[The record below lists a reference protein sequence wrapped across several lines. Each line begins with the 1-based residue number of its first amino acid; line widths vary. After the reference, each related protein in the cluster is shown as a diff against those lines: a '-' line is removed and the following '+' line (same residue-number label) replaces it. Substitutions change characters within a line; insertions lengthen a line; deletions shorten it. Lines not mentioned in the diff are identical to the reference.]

1 MNNMH
6 HASRITEYALRNT
19 QIKIVLFIILLFGF
33 AFRVHNLGAQSFWLD
48 EAYTWGVVTRTTWG
62 DVWGAMLV
70 VSDVSPLYYV
80 LAKLITPLWGAS
92 EFGLRL
98 VSAFFGW
105 LAIAVT
111 YRLGRAMFEDRVGVL
126 ASAIIALSPFAI
138 WYSQDA
144 RPYGLYLFL
153 AALVLWGLHR
163 AERGRGW
170 KIFIVASALLYLTHY
185 VAALFA
191 YAQAVYVLTRLRAK
205 PKLFRQWFVAQAIAA
220 IPITAWVIVFLLQRR
235 PLTANTWIPAVTLFT
250 PLQTLWNFVSGDAA
264 HWTLIMVIGV
274 IALIVLMIMGARTF
288 SVAAQLLMWWLVLP
302 ILTAWAFSIRSP
314 AYIDRFFE
322 PALLSV
328 ALLLASGLMA
338 VPSSRLRTLMIALTL
353 IAMSFAST
361 RLFFDSTFTKEDWRG
376 VTQKILANNLPVAV
390 TDSETMLGMS
400 PYLPSPLGF
409 VPIRSS
415 ADLTN
420 QLAQGSFVLVMR
432 SPRESAHAL
441 GEAGVFDPLIESPDD
456 VVRWFK
462 THPEVKIT
470 SQRFV
475 GIAVMTVER

>member
-1 MNNMH
+1 MNNETMNKMPSAVSH
-6 HASRITEYALRNT
+6 QPLAIRYW
-19 QIKIVLFIILLFGF
+19 LFAILLFGF
-33 AFRVHNLGAQSFWLD
+33 AFRVHALGAQSFWLD

-62 DVWGAMLV
+62 DVWGAMLA

-80 LAKLITPLWGAS
+80 LAKLVTPLWGAS

-105 LAIAVT
+105 LAIAGT
-111 YRLGRAMFEDRVGVL
+111 YRVGRAMFENRVGVL

-163 AERGRGW
+163 AERGHGW
-170 KIFIVASALLYLTHY
+170 KIFIAASALMYLTHY
-185 VAALFA
+185 VAALLA
-191 YAQAVYVLTRLRAK
+191 YAQAIYVLTRLRAK
-205 PKLFRQWFVAQAIAA
+205 PKLFRQWFVAQSIAA
-220 IPITAWVIVFLLQRR
+220 TPVALWVIVFLFQRR
-235 PLTANTWIPAVTLFT
+235 PLTANSWIPTATLVT
-250 PLQTLWNFVSGDAA
+250 PLQTIWNFVSGDATQ
-264 HWTLIMVIGV
+264 WTLLMMIGV
-274 IALIVLMIMGARTF
+274 IVLVALMITGARTF

-302 ILTAWAFSIRSP
+302 ILTAWAFSVRLP

-361 RLFFDSTFTKEDWRG
+361 RLFSDSTFTKEDWRG
-376 VTQKILANNLPVAV
+376 VTQMVRARDLPVTV
-390 TDSETMLGMS
+390 TDSETMLGMT

-441 GEAGVFDPLIESPDD
+441 GEAGVFDPLTESPDD

-475 GIAVMTVER
+475 GVAVVTVEK

>member
-1 MNNMH
+1 
-6 HASRITEYALRNT
+6 
-19 QIKIVLFIILLFGF
+19 
-33 AFRVHNLGAQSFWLD
+33 
-48 EAYTWGVVTRTTWG
+48 
-62 DVWGAMLV
+62 
-70 VSDVSPLYYV
+70 
-80 LAKLITPLWGAS
+80 
-92 EFGLRL
+92 
-98 VSAFFGW
+98 
-105 LAIAVT
+105 
-111 YRLGRAMFEDRVGVL
+111 MFENRVGVL

-144 RPYGLYLFL
+144 RPL
-153 AALVLWGLHR
+153 
-163 AERGRGW
+163 
-170 KIFIVASALLYLTHY
+170 
-185 VAALFA
+185 
-191 YAQAVYVLTRLRAK
+191 
-205 PKLFRQWFVAQAIAA
+205 WFVFISRRARVVGFASRRARTWLENFYRRQRVDVSYALRCRAVSLRPSDLRVDSFARETKIISPMVCGAIYCRY
-220 IPITAWVIVFLLQRR
+220 TCCTMGHRLLFQRR
-235 PLTANTWIPAVTLFT
+235 PLTANSWIPTATLVT
-250 PLQTLWNFVSGDAA
+250 PLQTIWNFVSGDATQ
-264 HWTLIMVIGV
+264 WTLLMMIGV
-274 IALIVLMIMGARTF
+274 IVLVALMITGARTF

-302 ILTAWAFSIRSP
+302 ILTAWAFSIRLP

-361 RLFFDSTFTKEDWRG
+361 RLFSDSTFTKEDWRG
-376 VTQKILANNLPVAV
+376 VTQMVRARDLPVTV
-390 TDSETMLGMS
+390 TDSETMLGMT

-441 GEAGVFDPLIESPDD
+441 GEAGVFDPLTESPDD

-475 GIAVMTVER
+475 GVAVVTVEK

>member
-1 MNNMH
+1 MNNTH
-6 HASRITEYALRNT
+6 HPFGSRITQHALCNT
-19 QIKIVLFIILLFGF
+19 QSKVVLFIILLFGF

-62 DVWGAMLV
+62 DVWSAMWV

-80 LAKLITPLWGAS
+80 LAKLFTPMWGAS
-92 EFGLRL
+92 EFGLRIL
-98 VSAFFGW
+98 SAFFGW
-105 LAIAVT
+105 LAIVVT
-111 YRLGRAMFEDRVGVL
+111 YRLGRAMFDERVGIF

-170 KIFIVASALLYLTHY
+170 KIFIAVSALLYLTHY

-191 YAQAVYVLTRLRAK
+191 YAQAIYVLTRLRAK
-205 PKLFRQWFVAQAIAA
+205 PKLFRQWFMAQSIAA
-220 IPITAWVIVFLLQRR
+220 VPIALWVIIFLLQRR
-235 PLTANTWIPAVTLFT
+235 PLTANTWIPAVTLLT

-264 HWTLIMVIGV
+264 QWTLWMMIGV
-274 IALIVLMIMGARTF
+274 IALIILMITGARTF

-302 ILTAWAFSIRSP
+302 IFTAWAFSLRIP
-314 AYIDRFFE
+314 AYVDRFFE

-353 IAMSFAST
+353 LAMSFAST
-361 RLFFDSTFTKEDWRG
+361 RLFNDSTFTKEDWRG
-376 VTQKILANNLPVAV
+376 VTRMIVARGLPVAV
-390 TDSETMLGMS
+390 TDSETMLGMT

-409 VPIRSS
+409 IPIRSS

-420 QLAQGSFVLVMR
+420 QLAQGSFILVTR
-432 SPRESAHAL
+432 SPHESAHAL
-441 GEAGVFDPLIESPDD
+441 GEVGRFDPLTESSDD

-462 THPEVKIT
+462 THPEIKIT
-470 SQRFV
+470 SHRFV
-475 GIAVMTVER
+475 GA

>member
-1 MNNMH
+1 MNNEQ
-6 HASRITEYALRNT
+6 HASRITKYALRNT
-19 QIKIVLFIILLFGF
+19 QVKISLLIIFYIGF
-33 AFRVHNLGAQSFWLD
+33 AFRVHALGAQSFWLD

-98 VSAFFGW
+98 LGAFFGW

-111 YRLGRAMFEDRVGVL
+111 YRVGRAMFEDRVGML

-170 KIFIVASALLYLTHY
+170 KIFVAASALLYLTHY

-220 IPITAWVIVFLLQRR
+220 IPITAWVVAFLLQRR
-235 PLTANTWIPAVTLFT
+235 PLTANTWIPVVTLLT
-250 PLQTLWNFVSGDAA
+250 PLHTIWDFVSGDAA
-264 HWTLIMVIGV
+264 QWTVLMGIGL
-274 IALIVLMIMGARTF
+274 IALIALMITGARTF
-288 SVAAQLLMWWLVLP
+288 SVAAQLLKWWLILP
-302 ILTAWAFSIRSP
+302 ILTAWAFSIRLP

-328 ALLLASGLMA
+328 ALLFASGLMA
-338 VPSSRLRTLMIALTL
+338 VPSSRLRTLMVALTL

-361 RLFFDSTFTKEDWRG
+361 RLFSDSTFAKEDWRG

-390 TDSETMLGMS
+390 MDSETMLGMT

-420 QLAQGSFVLVMR
+420 QLAHGSFVLVVR
-432 SPRESAHAL
+432 SPHESAHAL
-441 GEAGVFDPLIESPDD
+441 GEADVFDPLTESPDD

-470 SQRFV
+470 AQRFV
-475 GIAVMTVER
+475 GIAVVTIER

>member
-1 MNNMH
+1 MNNEQ

-19 QIKIVLFIILLFGF
+19 QVKIVLFIILLFGF
-33 AFRVHNLGAQSFWLD
+33 AFRVHALGAQSFWLD

-62 DVWGAMLV
+62 DVWSAMLA

-80 LAKLITPLWGAS
+80 LAKLVTPLWGAS

-98 VSAFFGW
+98 LSAFFGW

-111 YRLGRAMFEDRVGVL
+111 YRLGRAMFDDRVGML
-126 ASAIIALSPFAI
+126 ASAILALSPFAI

-170 KIFIVASALLYLTHY
+170 KIFIAASALLYLTHY

-205 PKLFRQWFVAQAIAA
+205 QKLFRQWFVAQALAA
-220 IPITAWVIVFLLQRR
+220 IPLALWVTAFLLQQR
-235 PLTANTWIPAVTLFT
+235 PLTANTWIPAVTLLT
-250 PLQTLWNFVSGDAA
+250 PLQTIWNFVSGDAA
-264 HWTLIMVIGV
+264 QWTLWMRIGV
-274 IALIVLMIMGARTF
+274 IVLIALMIMGARTF

-302 ILTAWAFSIRSP
+302 ILTAWAFSIRLP

-322 PALLSV
+322 SALLSV

-338 VPSSRLRTLMIALTL
+338 VPSSRLRTLMIVLTL
-353 IAMSFAST
+353 LAMSFAST
-361 RLFFDSTFTKEDWRG
+361 RLFSDSTFTKEDWRG
-376 VTQKILANNLPVAV
+376 VTRMILARDLPVAV
-390 TDSETMLGMS
+390 TNSETMLGMT

-415 ADLTN
+415 TDLTN
-420 QLAQGSFVLVMR
+420 QLAQGSFVLVIR
-432 SPRESAHAL
+432 SPYESAHAL
-441 GEAGVFDPLIESPDD
+441 GEAGVFDPLTESPDD

-462 THPEVKIT
+462 AHPEVKII
-470 SQRFV
+470 SHRFV
-475 GIAVMTVER
+475 GVAVVGVEK